1 MLTDSFR
8 GDFNHIKRLLIEK
21 IPFSI
26 SRFGD
31 GEMVILNNK
40 KIDLLWKGEFN
51 FDGQDHLRRD
61 LLDSFTHNQENYFV
75 GVACPCCVGKDK
87 SDSMKKQTGLEDSKL
102 TWANIFVNSNYKA
115 FRNDITPLFNN
126 YNVTI
131 VAKGNTDKL
140 PFKVDHSY
148 SVGANAWI
156 HNADVYDKLRDQLS
170 QDPEKHNLIIL
181 CAGPY
186 ANILSHKLFKE
197 FPKNTIID
205 IGSVFNVELG
215 IGANRGYLQG
225 GPTLRKTCVW

>member
-115 FRNDITPLFNN
+115 FRNDITPLFDN

-156 HNADVYDKLRDQLS
+156 NNADVYDKLDKQLS
-170 QDPEKHNLIIL
+170 TSTKHELVLI
-181 CAGPY
+181 CAGPF
-186 ANILSHKLFKE
+186 ANILCKKLFEKY
-197 FPKNTIID
+197 PHHTIID
-205 IGSVFNVELG
+205 LGSVFNVELG
-215 IGANRGYLQG
+215 IGADRGYLRG
-225 GPTLRKTCVW
+225 ASTLSKTCIW

>member
-1 MLTDSFR
+1 MLTDSFK
-8 GDFNHIKRLLIEK
+8 GDLNYIKNLLIQK
-21 IPFSI
+21 TPFSI

-31 GEMVILNNK
+31 GEMMILNNK

-115 FRNDITPLFNN
+115 FRNEITPLFDN

-148 SVGANAWI
+148 NVGANAWI
-156 HNADVYDKLRDQLS
+156 NNADVYDKLDKQLS
-170 QDPEKHNLIIL
+170 TSTEHELVLI
-181 CAGPY
+181 CAGPF
-186 ANILSHKLFKE
+186 ANILCKKLFEKY
-197 FPKNTIID
+197 PHHTIID
-205 IGSVFNVELG
+205 LGSVFNVELG
-215 IGANRGYLQG
+215 IGADRGYLRG
-225 GPTLRKTCVW
+225 ASTLSKTCIW